1 MANALLRN
9 IQGEMKVKPEW
20 GTKRVCH
27 KCAVHFYDL
36 NQATFKCPKCE
47 AAYTSADFVLKH
59 SKSTESSSKKEMR
72 KKAAPL
78 ALEEQIEDIN
88 TEIDTEIET
97 DDLIEDADD
106 LEDEDVHAV
115 IKHEEETE

>member
-9 IQGEMKVKPEW
+9 TQGGMKVKPEW

-59 SKSTESSSKKEMR
+59 SKSTEISSKKEMR

-115 IKHEEETE
+115 IKHEEDAE

>member
-1 MANALLRN
+1 M
-9 IQGEMKVKPEW
+9 KPEW
-20 GTKRVCH
+20 GTKRACH

-36 NQATFKCPKCE
+36 NQAAFKCPKCE

-59 SKSTESSSKKEMR
+59 SKSAESSNKKEMR
-72 KKAAPL
+72 KKAVPL
-78 ALEEQIEDIN
+78 ALENQIEDIN
-88 TEIDTEIET
+88 TEIET

-115 IKHEEETE
+115 IKHEEEAE